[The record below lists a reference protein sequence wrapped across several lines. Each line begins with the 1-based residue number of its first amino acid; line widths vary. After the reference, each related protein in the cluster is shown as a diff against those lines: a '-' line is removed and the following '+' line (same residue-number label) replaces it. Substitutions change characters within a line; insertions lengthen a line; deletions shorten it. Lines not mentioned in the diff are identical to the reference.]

1 MLIKKND
8 IMPERPI
15 ILVLYGT
22 AGAGKTSLACTSDNP
37 LLIDTD
43 RGFDRACF
51 RVDTITAS
59 TWTDIFNTENMGGG
73 TVKGVISDYKTIILD
88 TAKACLDDF
97 LQAYVIQQNYKLQT
111 NSLKRFGEMANQFK
125 NFVNLLRVNGSDIIF
140 VCHDKETQ
148 EGDFIRHSP
157 DCTGQSKDLLLRIAD
172 EVGYVCKENG
182 RRVIKFEPTDT
193 RVGKNVA
200 QLPDTVIPE
209 YGDKNFDSF
218 MSNVIL
224 KVKNNIANK
233 SDAQAKAQANLDE
246 ARAMLADVD
255 SLESANDLINIS
267 NSLAKVHQKGFKTLM
282 ISELKKKGYVF
293 DKKTEKFVSDETA
306 DKGNAA

>member
-1 MLIKKND
+1 M
-8 IMPERPI
+8 
-15 ILVLYGT
+15 
-22 AGAGKTSLACTSDNP
+22 
-37 LLIDTD
+37 
-43 RGFDRACF
+43 
-51 RVDTITAS
+51 
-59 TWTDIFNTENMGGG
+59 
-73 TVKGVISDYKTIILD
+73 
-88 TAKACLDDF
+88 
-97 LQAYVIQQNYKLQT
+97 
-111 NSLKRFGEMANQFK
+111 
-125 NFVNLLRVNGSDIIF
+125 
-140 VCHDKETQ
+140 
-148 EGDFIRHSP
+148 
-157 DCTGQSKDLLLRIAD
+157 
-172 EVGYVCKENG
+172 
-182 RRVIKFEPTDT
+182 
-193 RVGKNVA
+193 A